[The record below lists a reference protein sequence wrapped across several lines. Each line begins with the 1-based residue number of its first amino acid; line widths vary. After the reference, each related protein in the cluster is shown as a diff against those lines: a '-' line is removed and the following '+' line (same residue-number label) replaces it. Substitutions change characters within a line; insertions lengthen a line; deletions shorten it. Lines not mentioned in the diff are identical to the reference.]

1 MMIVSQQE
9 KINKNDMELL
19 LKRIA
24 RKPTYTIGKLYV
36 NGVYFCDTL
45 EDYDRIYFG
54 GSKVAGKTAIPCG
67 KYQVVLNNYS
77 PRFGM
82 KEPYKTVCGG
92 CVPLI
97 NNVPNFAGVRIHI
110 GNTEGDTDGCLLVG
124 KNTVK
129 GKVTESR
136 NTFISLMEKH
146 LTPARKRNE
155 KVYITIK

>member
-1 MMIVSQQE
+1 
-9 KINKNDMELL
+9 MELIL
-19 LKRIA
+19 ERKY

-36 NGVYFCDTL
+36 VSNGVKQVISDTL

-67 KYQVVLNNYS
+67 RYEVVLNNYS
-77 PRFGM
+77 PKFGN

-97 NNVPNFAGVRIHI
+97 ANVPNFSGVRIHI

>member
-1 MMIVSQQE
+1 MIVLRQE

-36 NGVYFCDTL
+36 NKVYVCGVL

-67 KYQVVLNNYS
+67 RYEVVLNNYS
-77 PRFGM
+77 PKFGN
-82 KEPYKTVCGG
+82 KEPYKSLCGG

-97 NNVPNFAGVRIHI
+97 ANVPNFSGVRIHC
-110 GNTEGDTDGCLLVG
+110 GNYAGFETFYKKVSIPKEKDILQTE
-124 KNTVK
+124 
-129 GKVTESR
+129 E
-136 NTFISLMEKH
+136 
-146 LTPARKRNE
+146 
-155 KVYITIK
+155 YIEVL

>member
-1 MMIVSQQE
+1 
-9 KINKNDMELL
+9 MELI

-36 NGVYFCDTL
+36 NKKYVCDTL

-67 KYQVVLNNYS
+67 RYQVILNSYS
-77 PRFGM
+77 PRFGA
-82 KEPYKTVCGG
+82 KEPYKSACGG

-97 NNVPNFAGVRIHI
+97 ANVPKFSGIRIHI
-110 GNTEGDTDGCLLVG
+110 GNTEADTDGCPLVG
-124 KNTVK
+124 KNKQV
-129 GKVTESR
+129 GRLADSR
-136 NTFISLMEKH
+136 VTFISLMNEY

-155 KVYITIK
+155 KVYITIC

>member
-1 MMIVSQQE
+1 
-9 KINKNDMELL
+9 MELIL
-19 LKRIA
+19 ERKY

-36 NGVYFCDTL
+36 VLNGVKQVISDTL

-67 KYQVVLNNYS
+67 RYEVVLNNYS
-77 PRFGM
+77 PKFGN

-97 NNVPNFAGVRIHI
+97 ANVPNFSGVRIHI

>member
-1 MMIVSQQE
+1 
-9 KINKNDMELL
+9 MELM

-24 RKPTYTIGKLYV
+24 RKPTYTIGKMYINNLYV
-36 NGVYFCDTL
+36 CDVL

-67 KYQVVLNNYS
+67 RYEVVLNNYS
-77 PRFGM
+77 PKFGN
-82 KEPYKTVCGG
+82 KEPYKTLCGG

-97 NNVPNFAGVRIHI
+97 ANVPNFSGVRIHI
-110 GNTEGDTDGCLLVG
+110 GNSERDTDGCPLVG
-124 KNTVK
+124 KNTVVGRLTDSK
-129 GKVTESR
+129 A
-136 NTFISLMEKH
+136 TFTMLMNKY